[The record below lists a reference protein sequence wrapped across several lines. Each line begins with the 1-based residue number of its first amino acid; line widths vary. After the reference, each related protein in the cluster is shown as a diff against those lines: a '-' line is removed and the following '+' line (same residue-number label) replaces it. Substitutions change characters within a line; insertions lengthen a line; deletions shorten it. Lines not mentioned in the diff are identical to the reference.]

1 MLRRTASGRLEVD
14 RRKARVGA
22 GVDGGI
28 ICLRGRG
35 DERGRGTRGEV
46 GGAGGECG
54 GGELGEAVSLK
65 FPGRGNVQPFNE
77 ANTFL
82 FSSFCLSP

>member
-1 MLRRTASGRLEVD
+1 MNEG
-14 RRKARVGA
+14 
-22 GVDGGI
+22 
-28 ICLRGRG
+28 
-35 DERGRGTRGEV
+35 GTREV